1 MPRYRLR
8 ALVPPTLP
16 RRRRWSAAD
25 AGGVLEEVAASGL
38 SLREFAAR
46 ANLSAQRLYRWRR
59 QLQSSPAA
67 TPPFVEIRPTGSA
80 GIEVLLRSGH
90 VLRVGPGFDEETVL
104 RLVRALE
111 DVQC

>member
-1 MPRYRLR
+1 
-8 ALVPPTLP
+8 
-16 RRRRWSAAD
+16 
-25 AGGVLEEVAASGL
+25 VLEEVAASGL